1 MRIAGPA
8 LHVSLLLAVTGG
20 AQWALTGCAT
30 NPQDA
35 ETPNA
40 PESQVEESASGSSAQ
55 GDAAM
60 GSDTTEVI
68 ERAGAPLAALG
79 QDTQG
84 SSLGQD
90 AELLSL
96 KEQKQRL
103 LYDAA
108 LARAEEF
115 KDRLQF
121 AEAVT
126 QVERAL
132 ELEPDSLAARKLRS
146 ELASLMGQPGGA
158 SFDSNVDQYKLKL
171 EQIRLEVK
179 QDLNDAK
186 IARNRGDYA
195 AAVADL
201 QLAKTKIEVNGFD
214 IEWNG
219 LDQEV
224 MALLDTV
231 KAERTAAE
239 EQAILDERAQAFE
252 ELAAQQS
259 VESERKEEIVN
270 NILTNAMN
278 AFEEGR
284 YRDAEEYA
292 QLAMQKQPKNE
303 KADEIRT
310 AAFRA
315 GRNQVQDNYLKAKK
329 EQFTRWRAELEQM
342 RIPNNRIVTLPDSDV
357 WKANALRRKDRSFS
371 ANRSVSIIEQDL
383 REQIS
388 TSTVA
393 LPSLDTEDLNVVA
406 NFVRDSTNLP
416 IVVDQAAATAAEEE
430 GAVFAFNFENDLTVE
445 QALNRITSAA
455 GEEVTWTIKYD
466 SVLITTKEKALGN
479 PIPVVHPVQDLTFAL
494 TDFWGPRIDRIRLID
509 ELEDDDGGGPFG
521 TVQEA
526 QRIITLD
533 DLQTLIQDTVAPE
546 AWDAEGVSIELGEG
560 SLIVTHTPEIQEK
573 IRDFLEDLR
582 KFNSAM
588 VTIESKFLEVTDNW
602 IQEIGNDFRGLDN
615 RVLEDVTNGLED
627 MASRG
632 LDNGGSGTGGTNS
645 AGSPSSGFFFDDGGD
660 GAFATTTQ
668 NFFSTAL
675 GSSLSTLGGM
685 TFQMT
690 FFDDAEVSSILRAV
704 EKSEQSQVVNSQM
717 LSVNDSQRAYMTV
730 INQRAYIQDFDV
742 EVAQFQA
749 VADPVVNVLNEG
761 VVLDVRPTI
770 LDNRKWLRLEIQPT
784 VARIVSLRA
793 FSTTLGGNTAPVE
806 FQLPELEVQSVN
818 TSAFLPDGGS
828 LMLGGLSRIR
838 NIERRAEVPWLG
850 KIPLLGFLFKSEGYN
865 DERDSLMILVTARIT
880 DVRESVQKA
889 LENQY

>member
-8 LHVSLLLAVTGG
+8 LHVSLLLAVAGG
-20 AQWALTGCAT
+20 AQLALTGCAT

-35 ETPNA
+35 EN
-40 PESQVEESASGSSAQ
+40 SQAAEANGAEAGTDASSGSVS
-55 GDAAM
+55 GPEAM
-60 GSDTTEVI
+60 EVI
-68 ERAGAPLAALG
+68 ERAGAPLTALG
-79 QDTQG
+79 QD

-108 LARAEEF
+108 LSRAREF
-115 KDRLQF
+115 KERLQF
-121 AEAVT
+121 SEARD

-132 ELEPDSLAARKLRS
+132 ELEPDSLEARRLRS
-146 ELASLMGQPGGA
+146 ELAALLGEPGG
-158 SFDSNVDQYKLKL
+158 SLSTFDDNVDKYKLKL

-179 QDLNDAK
+179 QDLGDAK
-186 IARNRGDYA
+186 MARTRGDYS

-201 QLAKTKIEVNGFD
+201 QLARTKIEINGFD

-219 LDQEV
+219 LDAEV
-224 MALLDTV
+224 IELLDTV
-231 KAERTAAE
+231 KAERNAAE
-239 EQAILDERAQAFE
+239 EQAILDER
-252 ELAAQQS
+252 ELAFNELKAR
-259 VESERKEEIVN
+259 ESEEANRKEQIVG
-270 NILTNAMN
+270 NILVNAIT

-303 KADEIRT
+303 QADEIRT

-315 GRNQVQDNYLKAKK
+315 GRDQVQDNYLKAKSD
-329 EQFTRWRAELEQM
+329 QFRAWQSTIEAM
-342 RIPNNRIVTLPDSDV
+342 RIPQNDVLTLIETDE
-357 WKANALRRKDRSFS
+357 WRANAEQRRGRTFS
-371 ANRSVSIIEQDL
+371 ADRKVSIIEREL
-383 REQIS
+383 RQQIA

-393 LPSLDTEDLNVVA
+393 LPSLDTEDINVVA

-430 GAVFAFNFENDLTVE
+430 GAVFDFNFENDLTVE

-455 GEEVTWTIKYD
+455 GEGVTWTIKFD
-466 SVLITTKEKALGN
+466 SVLITTAEKALGN
-479 PIPVVHPVQDLTFAL
+479 PIPVVHRVQDLTFAL

-521 TVQEA
+521 TVQES

-560 SLIVTHTPEIQEK
+560 NLIVTHTPEIQAK
-573 IRDFLEDLR
+573 IADFLDDLR

-602 IQEIGNDFRGLDN
+602 IQEIGNDFRGLDD

-627 MASRG
+627 MASLG
-632 LDNGGSGTGGTNS
+632 LDNGGSGTSGTNS

-675 GSSLSTLGGM
+675 GSQLSTLGGM
-685 TFQMT
+685 TFQLT
-690 FFDDAEVSSILRAV
+690 FLDDAEVSSILRAV

-717 LSVNDSQRAYMTV
+717 LSVHDSQRAYVTV

-761 VVLDVRPTI
+761 IVLDVRPTI

-784 VARIVSLRA
+784 VARIVSLRN

-838 NIERRAEVPWLG
+838 NVERRAEVPWLG

-865 DERDSLMILVTARIT
+865 DERNSLMILVTARIT

-889 LENQY
+889 LETQY

>member
-8 LHVSLLLAVTGG
+8 LHVSLLLAVAGS

-35 ETPNA
+35 EKSKAAEANEAEVGSAA
-40 PESQVEESASGSSAQ
+40 PSSEMT
-55 GDAAM
+55 D
-60 GSDTTEVI
+60 VI
-68 ERAGAPLAALG
+68 ERAGASLTAPNA
-79 QDTQG
+79 QD

-90 AELLSL
+90 AQLMSL

-108 LARAEEF
+108 ISRAREF
-115 KDRLQF
+115 KERLQF
-121 AEAVT
+121 PEARN

-132 ELEPDSLAARKLRS
+132 ELEPDSLEARRLRS
-146 ELASLMGQPGGA
+146 ELASLMGDPSAGGA
-158 SFDSNVDQYKLKL
+158 FPDDVDKYRLKL
-171 EQIRLEVK
+171 EQIRLQVK

-186 IARNRGDYA
+186 RARSRGDYS

-201 QLAKTKIEVNGFD
+201 QLARTKIEINGFD

-219 LDQEV
+219 LDAEV
-224 MALLDTV
+224 TELLDVV
-231 KAERTAAE
+231 KAERSAAE
-239 EQAILDERAQAFE
+239 EQAILDER
-252 ELAAQQS
+252 ELAFGELKKRQS
-259 VESERKEEIVN
+259 IEADRKEQIVS
-270 NILTNAMN
+270 NILLNAIT
-278 AFEEGR
+278 AFDEGR

-315 GRNQVQDNYLKAKK
+315 GRNQVQDNYLKSKSD
-329 EQFTRWRAELEQM
+329 QFRRWQASLEEM
-342 RIPNNRIVTLPDSDV
+342 RIPRNKIVTLPDADV
-357 WKANALRRKDRSFS
+357 WRANAEQRKSRTFQADRK
-371 ANRSVSIIEQDL
+371 VSIIEREL

-393 LPSLDTEDLNVVA
+393 LPSLDTEDINVVA

-416 IVVDQAAATAAEEE
+416 IVVDQAAASAAEEE
-430 GAVFAFNFENDLTVE
+430 GAVFNFNFENDLTVE
-445 QALNRITSAA
+445 QALNRITDAA
-455 GEEVTWTIKYD
+455 GEGVTWTIKYD
-466 SVLITTKEKALGN
+466 SILVTTTEKALGN
-479 PIPVVHPVQDLTFAL
+479 PIPVVHRVQDLTFAL

-521 TVQEA
+521 TVQES

-533 DLQTLIQDTVAPE
+533 DLQTLIQDTIAPE
-546 AWDAEGVSIELGEG
+546 SWDSEGVSIELGEG
-560 SLIVTHTPEIQEK
+560 SLIVTQSGEIQEK
-573 IRDFLEDLR
+573 IKDFLNDLR

-602 IQEIGNDFRGLDN
+602 IQEIGNDFRGLDD

-627 MASRG
+627 MASLG
-632 LDNGGSGTGGTNS
+632 LDNGGSGTSGTNS

-660 GAFATTTQ
+660 GAFAATTQ
-668 NFFSTAL
+668 NFFSSAL
-675 GSSLSTLGGM
+675 GSSLSTLGGL
-685 TFQMT
+685 TFQLT
-690 FFDDAEVSSILRAV
+690 FLDDAEVSSILRAV

-717 LSVNDSQRAYMTV
+717 LSVHDSQRAYVTV

-761 VVLDVRPTI
+761 IVLDVRPTI

-784 VARIVSLRA
+784 VARIVSIRN

-838 NIERRAEVPWLG
+838 NVERRAEVPWLG
-850 KIPLLGFLFKSEGYN
+850 KIPIVGFLFKTEGYN

-880 DVRESVQKA
+880 DVRESVEKA
-889 LENQY
+889 LEAQY

>member
-8 LHVSLLLAVTGG
+8 LHVSLLLAVAGG

-35 ETPNA
+35 ETPKA
-40 PESQVEESASGSSAQ
+40 PESQVESSTIASNEGSTT
-55 GDAAM
+55 
-60 GSDTTEVI
+60 DTTDVI

-79 QDTQG
+79 QG

-108 LARAEEF
+108 MARAEEF

-121 AEAVT
+121 AEAKT

-146 ELASLMGQPGGA
+146 ELAALMGEPGG
-158 SFDSNVDQYKLKL
+158 STFSDDVDQYKLKL

-186 IARNRGDYA
+186 IARNRGDYG

-224 MALLDTV
+224 LALLDTV
-231 KAERTAAE
+231 KAERMAAE
-239 EQAILDERAQAFE
+239 EQAVQDERAEAFSQ
-252 ELAAQQS
+252 LKAQ
-259 VESERKEEIVN
+259 ESMENDRKEQIVN
-270 NILTNAMN
+270 NILTNAMT

-315 GRNQVQDNYLKAKK
+315 GRSQVQDNYLKAKK

-342 RIPNNRIVTLPDSDV
+342 RIPQNQELTLPDSEV
-357 WKANALRRKDRSFS
+357 WRANAERRKDRTFN
-371 ANRSVSIIEQDL
+371 ATRNVSIIERDL
-383 REQIS
+383 REQIA

-445 QALNRITSAA
+445 QALNRITAAA
-455 GEEVTWTIKYD
+455 GEGVTWMIKYD

-521 TVQEA
+521 TVQES

-560 SLIVTHTPEIQEK
+560 SLIVTHTPEIQQK

-645 AGSPSSGFFFDDGGD
+645 AGSPSSGFFFDDGQD
-660 GAFATTTQ
+660 GAFAATTQ
-668 NFFSTAL
+668 NFFNTAL

-690 FFDDAEVSSILRAV
+690 FFDDSEVSSILRAV

-717 LSVNDSQRAYMTV
+717 LSVNDSQRAYVAV

-806 FQLPELEVQSVN
+806 FQLPELQVQSVN

-850 KIPLLGFLFKSEGYN
+850 KIPLLGFLFKTEGYN

-889 LENQY
+889 LEQQY

>member
-8 LHVSLLLAVTGG
+8 LHVSLLLAVAGS

-35 ETPNA
+35 EKSKAAEANEAEVGSAA
-40 PESQVEESASGSSAQ
+40 PSSE
-55 GDAAM
+55 M
-60 GSDTTEVI
+60 TNVI
-68 ERAGAPLAALG
+68 ERAGASLTAPNA
-79 QDTQG
+79 QD

-90 AELLSL
+90 AQLMSL

-108 LARAEEF
+108 ISRAREF
-115 KDRLQF
+115 KERLQF
-121 AEAVT
+121 PEARN

-132 ELEPDSLAARKLRS
+132 ELEPDSLEARRLRS
-146 ELASLMGQPGGA
+146 ELASLMGDPSAGGA
-158 SFDSNVDQYKLKL
+158 FPDDVDKYRLKL
-171 EQIRLEVK
+171 EQIRLQVK

-186 IARNRGDYA
+186 RARSRGDYS

-201 QLAKTKIEVNGFD
+201 QLARTKIEINGFD

-219 LDQEV
+219 LDAEV
-224 MALLDTV
+224 TELLDVV
-231 KAERTAAE
+231 KAERSAAE
-239 EQAILDERAQAFE
+239 EQAILDER
-252 ELAAQQS
+252 ELAFGELKKRQS
-259 VESERKEEIVN
+259 IEADRKEQIVS
-270 NILTNAMN
+270 NILLNAIT
-278 AFEEGR
+278 AFDEGR

-315 GRNQVQDNYLKAKK
+315 GRNQVQDNYLKSKSD
-329 EQFTRWRAELEQM
+329 QFRRWQASLEEM
-342 RIPNNRIVTLPDSDV
+342 RIPRNKIVTLPDADV
-357 WKANALRRKDRSFS
+357 WRANAEQRKSRTFQADRK
-371 ANRSVSIIEQDL
+371 VSIIEREL

-393 LPSLDTEDLNVVA
+393 LPSLDTEDINVVA

-416 IVVDQAAATAAEEE
+416 IVVDQAAASAAEEE
-430 GAVFAFNFENDLTVE
+430 GAVFNFNFENDLTVE
-445 QALNRITSAA
+445 QALNRITDAA
-455 GEEVTWTIKYD
+455 GEGVTWTIKYD
-466 SVLITTKEKALGN
+466 SILVTTTEKALGN
-479 PIPVVHPVQDLTFAL
+479 PIPVVHRVQDLTFAL

-521 TVQEA
+521 TVQES

-533 DLQTLIQDTVAPE
+533 DLQTLIQDTIAPE
-546 AWDAEGVSIELGEG
+546 SWDSEGVSIELGEG
-560 SLIVTHTPEIQEK
+560 SLIVTQSGEIQEK
-573 IRDFLEDLR
+573 IKDFLNDLR

-602 IQEIGNDFRGLDN
+602 IQEIGNDFRGLDD

-627 MASRG
+627 MASLG
-632 LDNGGSGTGGTNS
+632 LDNGGSGTSGTNS

-660 GAFATTTQ
+660 GAFAATTQ
-668 NFFSTAL
+668 NFFSSAL
-675 GSSLSTLGGM
+675 GSSLSTLGGL
-685 TFQMT
+685 TFQLT
-690 FFDDAEVSSILRAV
+690 FLDDAEVSSILRAV

-717 LSVNDSQRAYMTV
+717 LSVHDSQRAYVTV

-761 VVLDVRPTI
+761 IVLDVRPTI

-784 VARIVSLRA
+784 VARIVSIRN

-838 NIERRAEVPWLG
+838 NVERRAEVPWLG
-850 KIPLLGFLFKSEGYN
+850 KIPIVGFLFKTEGYN

-880 DVRESVQKA
+880 DVRESVEKA
-889 LENQY
+889 LEAQY

>member
-8 LHVSLLLAVTGG
+8 LHVSLLLAVAGG
-20 AQWALTGCAT
+20 AQLALTGCAT

-35 ETPNA
+35 ENSKTS
-40 PESQVEESASGSSAQ
+40 SQATGEEANGAEAGTAASSS
-55 GDAAM
+55 DVM
-60 GSDTTEVI
+60 EVI
-68 ERAGAPLAALG
+68 ERAGAPLTALN
-79 QDTQG
+79 QDST
-84 SSLGQD
+84 LGQD

-108 LARAEEF
+108 LGRAREF

-121 AEAVT
+121 PEART
-126 QVERAL
+126 QVDRAL
-132 ELEPDSLAARKLRS
+132 ELEPDSLEARRLRS
-146 ELASLMGQPGGA
+146 ELAALMGEPGGGGA
-158 SFDSNVDQYKLKL
+158 TFTNDVDKYKLKL

-186 IARNRGDYA
+186 MARGRGDYSS
-195 AAVADL
+195 AVADL
-201 QLAKTKIEVNGFD
+201 QLARTKIEINGFD

-219 LDQEV
+219 LDGEV
-224 MALLDTV
+224 TELLDMV
-231 KAERTAAE
+231 KAERNAAE
-239 EQAILDERAQAFE
+239 EQAILDER
-252 ELAAQQS
+252 ELAFGELKQRES
-259 VESERKEEIVN
+259 VEAERKEQIVS
-270 NILTNAMN
+270 NILLNAIT
-278 AFEEGR
+278 AFDEGR

-303 KADEIRT
+303 QADEIRT

-315 GRNQVQDNYLKAKK
+315 SRNQVQDNYLKSKAD
-329 EQFTRWRAELEQM
+329 QFRRWQSQIEEM
-342 RIPNNRIVTLPDSDV
+342 RIPNNDIVTLPDSDV
-357 WKANALRRKDRSFS
+357 WRANAEQRKGRTFS
-371 ANRSVSIIEQDL
+371 ADRSVSIIEREL
-383 REQIS
+383 RDQIA

-393 LPSLDTEDLNVVA
+393 LPSLDTEDINVVA

-416 IVVDQAAATAAEEE
+416 IVVDQAAASAAEEE
-430 GAVFAFNFENDLTVE
+430 GAVFNFNFENDLTVE
-445 QALNRITSAA
+445 QALNRITAAA
-455 GEEVTWTIKYD
+455 GEGVTWTIKYD
-466 SVLITTKEKALGN
+466 SVLITTTEKALGN
-479 PIPVVHPVQDLTFAL
+479 PIPVVHRVQDLTFAL

-521 TVQEA
+521 TVQES

-560 SLIVTHTPEIQEK
+560 SLIVTHTPEIQQK
-573 IRDFLEDLR
+573 ISDFLDDLR

-602 IQEIGNDFRGLDN
+602 IQEIGNDFRGLDD

-627 MASRG
+627 MASLG
-632 LDNGGSGTGGTNS
+632 LDNGGSGTSGTNS

-660 GAFATTTQ
+660 GAFSTTTQ
-668 NFFSTAL
+668 NFFSSAL
-675 GSSLSTLGGM
+675 GSQLSSLGGL
-685 TFQMT
+685 TFQLT
-690 FFDDAEVSSILRAV
+690 FLDDAEISSILRAV

-717 LSVNDSQRAYMTV
+717 LSVHDSQRAYVTV

-761 VVLDVRPTI
+761 IVLDVRPTI

-784 VARIVSLRA
+784 VARIVSLRS

-838 NIERRAEVPWLG
+838 NVERRAEVPWLG

-865 DERDSLMILVTARIT
+865 DERNSLMILVTARIT

-889 LENQY
+889 LETQY

>member
-8 LHVSLLLAVTGG
+8 LHVSLLLAVAGG
-20 AQWALTGCAT
+20 AQLALTGCAT

-35 ETPNA
+35 EKSQTPEA
-40 PESQVEESASGSSAQ
+40 EAQESLVDSTALTS
-55 GDAAM
+55 
-60 GSDTTEVI
+60 GSDTSEVI
-68 ERAGAPLAALG
+68 ERAGATLTALS
-79 QDTQG
+79 QD

-108 LARAEEF
+108 LSRAREF
-115 KDRLQF
+115 KERLQF
-121 AEAVT
+121 AEAEA

-132 ELEPDSLAARKLRS
+132 DLEPDSLQARKLRS
-146 ELASLMGQPGGA
+146 ELAALMGKPGAGDA
-158 SFDSNVDQYKLKL
+158 NFIDNVDQYKLKL
-171 EQIRLEVK
+171 EQVRLEVK

-214 IEWNG
+214 IEWKG
-219 LDQEV
+219 LDSEV
-224 MALLDTV
+224 LSLLDMV

-239 EQAILDERAQAFE
+239 EQAIMDEREEAFAQIRAIE
-252 ELAAQQS
+252 S
-259 VESERKEEIVN
+259 VENERKEQIVS
-270 NILTNAMN
+270 NILLNAMS
-278 AFEEGR
+278 AFDEGR

-303 KADEIRT
+303 QADEIRT

-315 GRNQVQDNYLKAKK
+315 GRNQVQDNYLKEKK
-329 EQFTRWRAELEQM
+329 EQFTRWRSELEEM
-342 RIPNNRIVTLPDSDV
+342 RIPNPRIVTLPDSDV
-357 WKANALRRKDRSFS
+357 WRSNRERRKGRTFN
-371 ANRSVSIIEQDL
+371 ATKNVSIIEQEL
-383 REQIS
+383 REQIA

-393 LPSLDTEDLNVVA
+393 LPNLDTEDINVVA

-416 IVVDQAAATAAEEE
+416 IVVDQAAALAAEEE
-430 GAVFAFNFENDLTVE
+430 GAVFAFNFENELTVE

-455 GEEVTWTIKYD
+455 GDGVTWTIKYD
-466 SVLITTKEKALGN
+466 SVLITTTEKALGN
-479 PIPVVHPVQDLTFAL
+479 PIPVVHSVQDLTFAL

-521 TVQEA
+521 TVQES

-560 SLIVTHTPEIQEK
+560 SLIVTHTPEIQQK

-602 IQEIGNDFRGLDN
+602 IQEIGNDFRGLDD

-627 MASRG
+627 MASLG
-632 LDNGGSGTGGTNS
+632 LDNGGSGTSGTNS

-675 GSSLSTLGGM
+675 GSQLSTLGGM
-685 TFQMT
+685 TFQLT
-690 FFDDAEVSSILRAV
+690 FLDDAEVSSILRAV

-784 VARIVSLRA
+784 VARVVSLRS

-838 NIERRAEVPWLG
+838 NVERRAEVPWLG

-865 DERDSLMILVTARIT
+865 DERNSLMILVTARIT

-889 LENQY
+889 LETQY